1 MRYRSNDDYARQSIY
16 AEQRVQEMRQVV
28 IELAA
33 ALVRMDRNGY
43 QQRTLERA
51 FERSGVTAEDI
62 ANFNRERAERIAVR
76 KGNA

>member
-1 MRYRSNDDYARQSIY
+1 MRYRTNDDYARQSIH
-16 AEQRVQEMRQVV
+16 AEQRVREMRQVI

-51 FERSGVTAEDI
+51 CERSGVSTEEI
-62 ANFNRERAERIAVR
+62 ANFNRERAEHIAAR